1 VREDDIRLRQ
11 RLVWIGRAV
20 EDFDDFESVCAKGLS
35 HLNAPHLENW
45 QWLLVLF
52 VALNERGVLV
62 QCRGRFYSKGL

>member
-1 VREDDIRLRQ
+1 
-11 RLVWIGRAV
+11 V